1 MKLLNTLGFIAF
13 IYATIATAWAH
24 PFTQPECYEFATH
37 AYVTAVYRDNDMKLD
52 EIIQAY
58 KTEYFEQ
65 RDETSYIKDQED
77 IQVTLKMIERVF
89 NSPQPP
95 EVAAQKEY
103 AACMQRVAD
112 SEV

>member
-1 MKLLNTLGFIAF
+1 MKLLNILGFIAF
-13 IYATIATAWAH
+13 VYATIATAWAH

-37 AYVTAVYRDNDMKLD
+37 AYVTGVYRDNGMKLE
-52 EIIQAY
+52 EIIKAY

-65 RDETSYIKDQED
+65 RDETSYLKDQED
-77 IQVTLKMIERVF
+77 IGKVLKMIERVF

-103 AACMQRVAD
+103 AACMKHVAD
-112 SEV
+112 TEV